1 MYISGLDQMVGQNL
15 KIPPPLTSMTSKTVL
30 PKIWQIASN
39 QLITTLDQ
47 TYNRSSQGI
56 IIKLINSQR
65 KDEGTRSNNSCFN
78 EYYGTSFHK
87 YLDDFLEE

>member
-1 MYISGLDQMVGQNL
+1 
-15 KIPPPLTSMTSKTVL
+15 MTFTD
-30 PKIWQIASN
+30 SN
-39 QLITTLDQ
+39 V
-47 TYNRSSQGI
+47 

-65 KDEGTRSNNSCFN
+65 KDESTQSNNSSFN